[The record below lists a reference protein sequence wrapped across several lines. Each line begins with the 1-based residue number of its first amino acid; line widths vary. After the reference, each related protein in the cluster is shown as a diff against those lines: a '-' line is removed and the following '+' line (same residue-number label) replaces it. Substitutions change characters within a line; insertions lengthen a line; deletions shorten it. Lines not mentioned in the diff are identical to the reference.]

1 MKIHPPNYKEFD
13 FEPPL
18 TNEELAVIG
27 HLVDYEGDW
36 HMEIRPKILTK
47 SPTVILTSN
56 QFGVGLINVLS
67 YSNDMTR
74 RVPVSANGQVMNSS
88 DVRDDIN
95 QKYILQQKENDEWIS
110 INSNPQYDLVYSAHT
125 LFKEKFSNTNTSNK
139 LEDVIKSVV
148 IIPNVSST
156 KEAMM
161 LADLGRLSSS
171 DSRRVKFLGADYSR
185 ADSLLKILQSGVGK
199 QEFQEEIDR
208 LHIEMQGPIID
219 GLLPFA
225 LTGGAKNI
233 ADNPNNARRRRIR
246 GSAGSGKSLGLAS
259 RAANLALEGKSVLLM
274 GYNITLS
281 AFLRDVTRNRLS
293 GIGEMGEIAFN
304 RVTITHF
311 HRFLFDVVGD
321 VSFEN
326 VNQQEDFSENYINYA
341 IKRYK
346 ELLFQESRGI
356 KLQYRLPKFDAILID
371 EGQDFRQTWWN
382 FLRDYVLKDDGEMA
396 VVLDRAQDIYSASGW
411 TDGMQGFGQW
421 TELKESFRLPK
432 EVLSIARAVA
442 EDFELGMKDM
452 LPVAPGAMES
462 TLFQQAEIR
471 WLNVSQDKIVE
482 TLASEVQKIRD
493 DQGTDQLGEIT
504 ILCDRHKIGLDL
516 VKHLEQTIDGNDIE
530 HIFSE
535 NKGEQQKRKKAL
547 DCRTLK
553 LKACTVH
560 SFKGWESRNVIYI
573 PTSDEPSLLF
583 IAVTRVKGYSGDS
596 LSRLIVI
603 NSQEEFRKYES
614 YSVAST
620 SEPSPNTEESY

>member
-1 MKIHPPNYKEFD
+1 MEIHPANYKEFD

-18 TNEELAVIG
+18 TDEELAVIC
-27 HLVDYEGDW
+27 HLADYEGDW
-36 HMEIRPKILTK
+36 QMKIRPKISTK
-47 SPTVILTSN
+47 TPTAILTSN
-56 QFGVGLINVLS
+56 QFGVALINVLS
-67 YSNDMTR
+67 YSNDITR
-74 RVPVSANGQVMNSS
+74 RVPVSANGQIMNIS
-88 DVRDDIN
+88 DVRDDRK

-110 INSNPQYDLVYSAHT
+110 INSNPQHDLVYSAHT
-125 LFKEKFSNTNTSNK
+125 LFKEKFSNTNTLNK

-171 DSRRVKFLGADYSR
+171 DSRRVKFLGADYNR
-185 ADSLLKILQSGVGK
+185 ANSLLKILQSGAGK
-199 QEFQEEIDR
+199 QAFEEEIDR
-208 LHIEMQGPIID
+208 VRVEMAGPVID
-219 GLLPFA
+219 GSLPFT

-233 ADNPNNARRRRIR
+233 AENPNNARRRRIR

-281 AFLRDVTRNRLS
+281 AFLRDVAKDRLS
-293 GIGEMGEIAFN
+293 GIGDRGETAFN
-304 RVTITHF
+304 RVTFTHF

-321 VSFEN
+321 TSFEN
-326 VNQQEDFSENYINYA
+326 TNQQEDFSENYINYA

-346 ELLFQESRGI
+346 EQLFQESRGV
-356 KLQYRLPKFDAILID
+356 KLQSRLPRFDAILID
-371 EGQDFRQTWWN
+371 EGQDFRQSWWN

-442 EDFELGMKDM
+442 EDFELGVKDM
-452 LPVAPGAMES
+452 LPIAPRAMES

-471 WLNVSQDKIVE
+471 WLNVTQDKIVE

-493 DQGTDQLGEIT
+493 SQGTDQLGEIT
-504 ILCDRHKIGLDL
+504 ILCDRHKTGLEL
-516 VKHLEQTIDGNDIE
+516 IEYLKQTIDKANIE
-530 HIFSE
+530 HIFSMD
-535 NKGEQQKRKKAL
+535 KGEQQKRKWAL
-547 DCRTLK
+547 DCRTMK

-560 SFKGWESRNVIYI
+560 SYKGWESRNIIYI

-583 IAVTRVKGYSGDS
+583 IAVTRVKGYSGDGV
-596 LSRLIVI
+596 SRLIVI
-603 NSQEEFRKYES
+603 NSQEKFRKYES

-620 SEPSPNTEESY
+620 SEPSPTTAESY